1 MIYPNSFYT
10 LFHRSNL
17 HFMSFWDKIK
27 KNKRGD
33 IPMKNKKLM
42 FVISV
47 GLMAALVFVGNY
59 IQIKIPNGVLITR
72 IHFGNSMCLLAGL
85 LLGGLGGGLASGIGA
100 AIYDLLDP
108 VYIISAPFTF
118 LSKFAMGFLCG
129 VLASRIKG
137 EKKTGKVVLGITVSS
152 IVGQLAYIFMYLSK
166 TYIGQILLGAAQE
179 TALSATATN
188 AITSSVNAVIAVA
201 VSVPLFFALRVPL
214 KSTAIGAM
222 LFEKKEAKKINWAV
236 WIPVVIGF
244 LAISFGA
251 IWMYAEYKK
260 SH

>member
-1 MIYPNSFYT
+1 
-10 LFHRSNL
+10 
-17 HFMSFWDKIK
+17 
-27 KNKRGD
+27 
-33 IPMKNKKLM
+33 MKNKKLM

-100 AIYDLLDP
+100 AIYDLLNP

-129 VLASRIKG
+129 VLASRIRG

-166 TYIGQILLGAAQE
+166 TYIGQILLGAAQK

-188 AITSSVNAVIAVA
+188 AITS
-201 VSVPLFFALRVPL
+201 SVPLFFALRVPL

-222 LFEKKEAKKINWAV
+222 LFEKKESKKINWAV
-236 WIPVVIGF
+236 WIPVVIVF

>member
-1 MIYPNSFYT
+1 
-10 LFHRSNL
+10 
-17 HFMSFWDKIK
+17 
-27 KNKRGD
+27 
-33 IPMKNKKLM
+33 MKDKKLM

-100 AIYDLLDP
+100 ALYDVLDP
-108 VYIISAPFTF
+108 AYIISAPFTF
-118 LSKFAMGFLCG
+118 LAKFAMGFLCG
-129 VLASRIKG
+129 VLASRLRG
-137 EKKTGKVVLGITVSS
+137 EKKTNKVVLGITLSAV
-152 IVGQLAYIFMYLSK
+152 VGQIAYIFMYLSK
-166 TYIGQILLGAAQE
+166 TYIGQILLGAAHQ

-214 KSTAIGAM
+214 KSTSIGAV
-222 LFEKKEAKKINWAV
+222 LFEEKEHKKINWGI
-236 WIPVVIGF
+236 WIPIALAF

-251 IWMYAEYKK
+251 IWLYAEYKK

>member
-1 MIYPNSFYT
+1 
-10 LFHRSNL
+10 
-17 HFMSFWDKIK
+17 
-27 KNKRGD
+27 
-33 IPMKNKKLM
+33 
-42 FVISV
+42 
-47 GLMAALVFVGNY
+47 
-59 IQIKIPNGVLITR
+59 
-72 IHFGNSMCLLAGL
+72 MCLLAGL

-129 VLASRIKG
+129 VLASRIRG

-222 LFEKKEAKKINWAV
+222 LFEKKESKKINWAV
-236 WIPVVIGF
+236 WIPVVIVF

>member
-1 MIYPNSFYT
+1 MVD
-10 LFHRSNL
+10 L
-17 HFMSFWDKIK
+17 HFGRLWDKIK
-27 KNKRGD
+27 TNKPKGD
-33 IPMKNKKLM
+33 NPMKNKKLM

-108 VYIISAPFTF
+108 AFIISAPFTF

-129 VLASRIKG
+129 VLASRIRG
-137 EKKTGKVVLGITVSS
+137 EKKTEKVVIGVTVSA
-152 IVGQLAYIFMYLSK
+152 IIGQLAYIFMYLSK
-166 TYIGQILLGAAQE
+166 TYIGQLLLGAAQG

-214 KSTAIGAM
+214 KSTALGAM
-222 LFEKKEAKKINWAV
+222 LFEKKEEKKINWAV